1 MSIYFPIFIII
12 ILWILIIYLITSTNE
27 VYNETESQAISLWRL
42 HQNRIILYK
51 SSLLSELISSHPFH
65 NPKWLQI
72 LKPVN
77 QNAILSNQL
86 NENELNNNLCSC
98 SNSVDNEAKE
108 SIEDIRRDMDLL
120 KNLFYQLNDQMSNI
134 LASQT
139 LKSNNLSPRDD
150 KKLLDQLTDII
161 KEHCYCRKEGLKVPE
176 ILPPI
181 EPSESIVV
189 LSPRDGEIVKS
200 FAKPPPLSE
209 RALSKTDNEMIR
221 PPNDTTPKND
231 IKKGK
236 GDTGIRVRQIKSS
249 KKKLSSKISGM
260 DLDEEK

>member
-12 ILWILIIYLITSTNE
+12 VLWILIIYLITSTNE

-51 SSLLSELISSHPFH
+51 SSLLPEVLSSHPFH

-77 QNAILSNQL
+77 QNAMLSSKL
-86 NENELNNNLCSC
+86 VDDENNKSCLCN
-98 SNSVDNEAKE
+98 SNFDNETKE

-120 KNLFYQLNDQMSNI
+120 KNLFYQLNDQMSN
-134 LASQT
+134 LLSNQS

-150 KKLLDQLTDII
+150 TKLLNQLTEVI
-161 KEHCYCRKEGLKVPE
+161 KEHCYCRKEALKVPE
-176 ILPPI
+176 VLPPI
-181 EPSESIVV
+181 EPISVIK
-189 LSPRDGEIVKS
+189 LSPREGESNKTT
-200 FAKPPPLSE
+200 AKPPPLSE
-209 RALSKTDNEMIR
+209 RALSRTDDEMIR
-221 PPNDTTPKND
+221 PPNDTTPVNET
-231 IKKGK
+231 KKSK